1 MKNFF
6 LTLLSCLFVVYSCQD
21 SVEGDYEKA
30 DNPQALAAI
39 EGEYLNM
46 IVTMPAGST
55 ELLCYQSG
63 SNTYGAIKD
72 KNGAPLPPTFL
83 PSPANCGFLPGTQ
96 RDSLL
101 GTELEVLLLSAR
113 QATASLIPVRPI
125 GVIRLLEGEESVAKI
140 IAIPARESEQL
151 IQVENFLDFAI
162 QHDAAKQIIETWL
175 LNSKGP
181 GSSTL
186 IGWEDEFFAWE
197 LVKSRSRRISGAAQ

>member
-1 MKNFF
+1 MLLACFF
-6 LTLLSCLFVVYSCQD
+6 LVYSCQN
-21 SVEGDYEKA
+21 SAENSYEKVKNPQQLSAVEGD
-30 DNPQALAAI
+30 
-39 EGEYLNM
+39 YLNM

-55 ELLCYQSG
+55 ELLCYQPS
-63 SNTYGAIKD
+63 SNTYEQLRDKD
-72 KNGAPLPPTFL
+72 GVSLPPTFL
-83 PSPANCGFLPGTQ
+83 PSPANGGFLPGTQ

-140 IAIPARESEQL
+140 IAIPARTEEQL

-162 QHDAAKQIIETWL
+162 QHDAAKQILETWL
-175 LNSKGP
+175 LNYKGS

-186 IGWEDEFFAWE
+186 LGWEDEFFAWE
-197 LVKSRSRRISGAAQ
+197 LVRSRSQAMEALQ